1 MSTPQPTPNSQPGS
15 LTAFANR
22 STGWSIAL
30 SVLLIVVG
38 FLAIVHPGISGL
50 GMTIFIGWLLIIGG
64 FFHLIFGW
72 RVHTAGRVI
81 WQILIG
87 LLYLFAGFYLIRHP
101 ARGLVTLTLI
111 LAFYLF
117 FEGIFQII
125 LAFQL
130 RPNPG
135 WGWMI
140 FNGIVTLILCFMI
153 WRTWPSSSVWAIGTL
168 VGISMLFSGFSR
180 LMLSMAARRLLRG
193 QTV

>member
-1 MSTPQPTPNSQPGS
+1 MSTPQPTPSSQPGP
-15 LTAFANR
+15 LAAFAKR

-30 SVLLIVVG
+30 SILLILVG
-38 FLAIVHPGISGL
+38 FLAIIHPGISGI
-50 GMTIFIGWLLIIGG
+50 GMTIFLGWLMIISG

-81 WQILIG
+81 WEILVG
-87 LLYLFAGFYLIRHP
+87 LLYIFAGFFLIWHP

-111 LAFYLF
+111 LAFYLL

-130 RPNPG
+130 RPHPG

-140 FNGIVTLILCFMI
+140 FNGLVTLLLCFMI
-153 WRTWPSSSVWAIGTL
+153 WRSWPASSVWAIGTL
-168 VGISMLFSGFSR
+168 VGISMLFNGFSR
-180 LMLSMAARRLLRG
+180 FGLAMAARKALA
-193 QTV
+193 